1 MPFTVAELAEL
12 IAGTAAGDSTRLITG
27 ANSIESAGPT
37 DLAFAA
43 NRKALDAAA
52 ASNAGCLLVPLSFDP
67 QMELTVIRVSDPR
80 AGFAKAL
87 EALHPPKRLP
97 PGVHPS
103 AVVAASAEIGANC
116 HVGAFVS
123 IGEHARIGDHCQIG
137 PGCVVGDHVAIGNGS
152 TLHARVTI
160 YDRVTI
166 GARVIIHSGC
176 VIGADGFGFVL
187 AGGHY
192 EKFPQVGVVEIG
204 DDVEMGAN
212 CCIDR
217 AALGTTRIGDG
228 SKIDNLVHI
237 AHNCSIGR
245 HVIVVA
251 QTGFSGS
258 VTVGDYALIGG
269 QVGVGEKAKIEA
281 NAIVGG
287 KAGVLTSQ
295 TVRAGEPVWGIPAR
309 PLRRHLKA
317 LAYVQKLPELN
328 ETIRELR
335 QRVKDLES
343 AGMQPELRAKSPR

>member
-1 MPFTVAELAEL
+1 MPFTVADLADL
-12 IAGTAAGDSTRLITG
+12 VSGAADGDGTRVITG
-27 ANSIESAGPT
+27 ANTIESAGPG

-43 NRKALDAAA
+43 NRKALEAAVL
-52 ASNAGCLLVPLSFDP
+52 SNAGCLLVPLSCGP
-67 QMELTVIRVSDPR
+67 TTGAAVIRVSDPR
-80 AGFAKAL
+80 AAFAKAL
-87 EALHPPKRLP
+87 ELLYPRKRLP

-103 AVVAASAEIGANC
+103 ALVAASAELGANC
-116 HVGAFVS
+116 HVGAYVS
-123 IGEHARIGDHCQIG
+123 IGDHARIGDGCQIG
-137 PGCVVGDHVAIGNGS
+137 TGCVLGEGVEIGNGS

-160 YDRVTI
+160 YDRVRI
-166 GARVIIHSGC
+166 GARVIVHSGC

-187 AGGHY
+187 DGDHY

-204 DDVEMGAN
+204 DDVEIGAN

-228 SKIDNLVHI
+228 TKIDNLVHI

-258 VTVGDYALIGG
+258 VTVGDYAVIGG
-269 QVGVGEKAKIEA
+269 QVGVGEKAKIESK
-281 NAIVGG
+281 AIIGG

-295 TVRAGEPVWGIPAR
+295 TVHAGEPVWGIPAR
-309 PLRRHLKA
+309 PLRRHLKG

-328 ETIRELR
+328 ELVRELR
-335 QRVKDLES
+335 QRVTDLES
-343 AGMQPELRAKSPR
+343 RRMRP

>member
-1 MPFTVAELAEL
+1 MPFTVADLADL
-12 IAGTAAGDSTRLITG
+12 VSGAADGDGTRVITG
-27 ANSIESAGPT
+27 ANTIESAGPG

-43 NRKALDAAA
+43 NRRALEAAVL
-52 ASNAGCLLVPLSFDP
+52 SNAGCLLVPLSCGP
-67 QMELTVIRVSDPR
+67 TTGAAVIRVSDPR
-80 AGFAKAL
+80 AAFAKAL
-87 EALHPPKRLP
+87 ELLYPRKRLP

-103 AVVAASAEIGANC
+103 ALVAASAELGANC
-116 HVGAFVS
+116 HVGAYVS
-123 IGEHARIGDHCQIG
+123 IGDHTRIGDGCQIG
-137 PGCVVGDHVAIGNGS
+137 TGCVLGEGVEIGNGS

-160 YDRVTI
+160 YDRVRI
-166 GARVIIHSGC
+166 GARVIVHSGC

-187 AGGHY
+187 DGDHY

-204 DDVEMGAN
+204 DDVEIGAN

-228 SKIDNLVHI
+228 TKIDNLVHI

-258 VTVGDYALIGG
+258 VTVGDYAVIGG
-269 QVGVGEKAKIEA
+269 QVGVGEKAKIESK
-281 NAIVGG
+281 AIIGG

-295 TVRAGEPVWGIPAR
+295 TVHAGEPVWGIPAR
-309 PLRRHLKA
+309 PLRRHLKG

-328 ETIRELR
+328 ELVRELR
-335 QRVKDLES
+335 QRVTDLES
-343 AGMQPELRAKSPR
+343 RRMRP